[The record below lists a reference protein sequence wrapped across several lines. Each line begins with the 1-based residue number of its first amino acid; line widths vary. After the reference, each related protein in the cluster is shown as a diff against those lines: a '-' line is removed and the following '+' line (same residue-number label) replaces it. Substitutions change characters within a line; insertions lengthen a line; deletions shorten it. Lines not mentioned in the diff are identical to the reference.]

1 MSEETDKRQQRLLE
15 MSEHPEHFTEEEIAA
30 MLHDPDMQDFFR
42 MLSLARRA
50 ADHHINDMADIDL
63 EWQQFAATRHQRH
76 QFPRIAAVITG
87 GVLIAGL
94 AVAAVMKLEVLTPS
108 KMESKTVTTQVA
120 KIKTV
125 AKDTVSASP
134 KTQTDTLNVRP
145 KVFDDVPLSRI
156 LTDMAAYYHKEWKDD
171 AGAMTDIRLYFVW
184 DRRKSLD
191 ENVRMLNNFSRFEIT
206 VEGNVIMVR

>member
-63 EWQQFAATRHQRH
+63 EWQQFAATHHQRH

-125 AKDTVSASP
+125 AKDTVFASP
-134 KTQTDTLNVRP
+134 KAQADTLSVKP
-145 KVFDDVPLSRI
+145 KVFDNVPLSLI
-156 LTDMAAYYHKEWKDD
+156 LTDMAAYYHKEWKADD
-171 AGAMTDIRLYFVW
+171 KTKADVRLYFVW

-191 ENVRMLNNFSRFEIT
+191 ENLELLNNFNRFDIS
-206 VEGNVIMVR
+206 VEDHVIVVR